1 MKSSRIAKLF
11 LAYLSLRHSLS
22 LEHWIALIY
31 EGFYLAENH
40 HSGHIDTQL
49 AFLLQGPNT
58 NPICA
63 GDSAGLNKALIT
75 GKHCLFSVALAL
87 GPREFEPSGSAAFP
101 QSLTYPLNTI
111 GDLRLSLDC
120 SFH

>member
-1 MKSSRIAKLF
+1 M
-11 LAYLSLRHSLS
+11 
-22 LEHWIALIY
+22 
-31 EGFYLAENH
+31 AENH

-49 AFLLQGPNT
+49 AFFAAGPGHK
-58 NPICA
+58 PMYA

-87 GPREFEPSGSAAFP
+87 GPREFEPSGSADFP